1 MKTKSPD
8 IEFILNEKIS
18 KLIKVI
24 GVGGAGSNAVNYMYE
39 NEPLEHVDYIVCNTD
54 LQALNYSPVP
64 VRIQIGKK
72 LTGGLGAGNKPET
85 GKKAAQE
92 DLDDVRKV
100 LEDNTK
106 MLFIT
111 AGMGGGTGT
120 GAAPEIAKLAKEMGI
135 LTVAVVTVP
144 FHYEGPRRMEAARKG
159 IDELRRYVD
168 SLLVVNNQRLIE
180 IYGDLDYRS
189 AFHKSDEVLANAV
202 RSVSKVIMSNYHIN
216 VDFNDVETILRNSG
230 TAILGTAA
238 AEGENR
244 AKKVIENALHSP
256 LLNDNRIEGA
266 KNVLLLIISGTETA
280 TVNEISYINEYI
292 RKKAGDQVDIIM
304 GLGQDPSLE
313 RQLAVTVIA
322 TGFHPEKQ
330 KEIESQ
336 SPPLIIN
343 VPDIADTDEKEE
355 DEEITAYVPPAA
367 PEKTDEN
374 EPPTAKTEADEPQ
387 TDTSPG
393 TADHEKTEETP
404 PVKQKTL
411 FDFFPEAGNEEETTA
426 EQPEQPQETAGEDN
440 SAVTEETRPPQAEK
454 QTPETEIPSGPVSDE
469 DAPRET
475 DFFVQRFKK
484 IEQKKNIKSAPSVQ
498 KPAGVQEPP
507 ARNSAPGLWNDDILR
522 KLEKYVFKFP
532 PKDE

>member
-8 IEFILNEKIS
+8 IEFILKEKIS

-39 NEPLEHVDYIVCNTD
+39 HQPLEHVEYIVCNTD

-64 VRIQIGKK
+64 VRIQIGKQ

-85 GKKAAQE
+85 GRKAAQE
-92 DLDDVRKV
+92 DLDEVRRV

-120 GAAPEIAKLAKEMGI
+120 GAAPEIAKLAREMGI

-144 FHYEGPRRMEAARKG
+144 FQYEGPKRMKAAREG
-159 IDELRRYVD
+159 IEELRKYVD

-180 IYGDLDYRS
+180 IHGDLDYRS

-202 RSVSKVIMSNYHIN
+202 KSVSKVIMSNYHIN

-230 TAILGTAA
+230 TAILGTAS

-244 AKKVIENALHSP
+244 AGEVIKKALDSP
-256 LLNDNRIEGA
+256 LLNDNRIRGA
-266 KNVLLLIISGTETA
+266 KNVLLLIISGTQTA

-292 RKKAGDQVDIIM
+292 RRQAGEQVDIIM

-313 RQLAVTVIA
+313 KKLAVTVIA

-330 KEIESQ
+330 EEIIEQKPPLVINIPVENDTPRYGNYTGEESAYKQKESFAQSEIKENASPSHTPDDKPENTTRAQSVRRAEKEKKQLSVFDFVISRESEESASARETLPHIKPSETEKEASVVTADKPQSPDMHRSESQ
-336 SPPLIIN
+336 TAE
-343 VPDIADTDEKEE
+343 VPSTETEKAELQKEE
-355 DEEITAYVPPAA
+355 TL
-367 PEKTDEN
+367 
-374 EPPTAKTEADEPQ
+374 EPQ
-387 TDTSPG
+387 
-393 TADHEKTEETP
+393 A
-404 PVKQKTL
+404 
-411 FDFFPEAGNEEETTA
+411 
-426 EQPEQPQETAGEDN
+426 
-440 SAVTEETRPPQAEK
+440 
-454 QTPETEIPSGPVSDE
+454 
-469 DAPRET
+469 
-475 DFFVQRFKK
+475 DFFVERLKVLQRKK
-484 IEQKKNIKSAPSVQ
+484 EELKKQNNPPLGEIAYPSY
-498 KPAGVQEPP
+498 AE
-507 ARNSAPGLWNDDILR
+507 WNEEILENL
-522 KLEKYVFKFP
+522 KKYTFHFP
-532 PKDE
+532 